1 MEGTGVKEEKA
12 RSPNCEADDPDGN
25 LPRVG
30 GPVQPSSSDTD
41 DPTSAA
47 TAEEVPYST
56 LAGTGLTATVSGK
69 ADGVY
74 DRLVNGQLEQDGS
87 DGHNTPTSQGGAA
100 SKEGL
105 YAVVK
110 KRGGGNAKSPTG
122 ELSAE
127 GMHGADTT
135 RADRPMQQHPLT
147 HAPSSSRSSSL
158 GQWPAVVSLGQ
169 PKLAV
174 TCSS

>member
-1 MEGTGVKEEKA
+1 MEGTGVKEENA
-12 RSPNCEADDPDGN
+12 RSPSGEGDDPDGN

-41 DPTSAA
+41 DPMSAA

-56 LAGTGLTATVSGK
+56 LAGTGLTGTVSGK

-74 DRLVNGQLEQDGS
+74 DRLVNGQLEGS

-110 KRGGGNAKSPTG
+110 KRSGGNAKSPSG
-122 ELSAE
+122 ELFAE
-127 GMHGADTT
+127 GMRGADTT
-135 RADRPMQQHPLT
+135 RADRPMQQHLCPHTRT
-147 HAPSSSRSSSL
+147 HLVAK
-158 GQWPAVVSLGQ
+158 QQ
-169 PKLAV
+169 P
-174 TCSS
+174 